1 MKRIAAF
8 VRRRWLYI
16 RTVLLFIGAIGVWI
30 IWYPK
35 LVDGQV
41 LSGYLDFIARLC
53 GGILGLLGA
62 NVEVSGTTI
71 SSAIFSIEIG
81 HECTAIVPMV
91 LLICVVMAYPS
102 RFRTKAICIG
112 GGIVL
117 LFLLNLMRVVSLYYI
132 GIWAP
137 RYFETAHFIV
147 WQSLMILAVVAIW
160 LFWAQK
166 AAHVRST

>member
-1 MKRIAAF
+1 MKLLTAF

-16 RTVLLFIGAIGVWI
+16 RTVLLFVGAIGVWI

-35 LVDGQV
+35 LVDGRV
-41 LSGYLDFIARLC
+41 LSGYLDFIARLS

-62 NVEVSGTTI
+62 NVEVNGTVIT
-71 SSAIFSIEIG
+71 SAVFSIEIG

-91 LLICVVMAYPS
+91 LLICAVMAYPS
-102 RFRTKAICIG
+102 RFKTKTICIG

-137 RYFETAHFIV
+137 AYFETAHFIV
-147 WQSLMILAVVAIW
+147 WQSLMILAVVAMW